1 MAIEERSTTKG
12 GAAVGTGPAPPEQ
25 SVQVARNTLKET
37 IVELQKT
44 TWPSRA
50 EANRLTFVVIAVIVV
65 LGLYMG
71 LLDAG
76 LSYLDRLFHLT

>member
-1 MAIEERSTTKG
+1 MAIDERPSTKG
-12 GAAVGTGPAPPEQ
+12 AAAVGTGSASEQ

-44 TWPSRA
+44 TWPTRA
-50 EANRLTFVVIAVIVV
+50 EANRLTIVVIGVIVA

-71 LLDAG
+71 VLDAA
-76 LSYLDRLFHLT
+76 LSSIDRIFKLT

>member
-1 MAIEERSTTKG
+1 MAIEERPATKG
-12 GAAVGTGPAPPEQ
+12 GAVAGTGPVSEQ

-44 TWPSRA
+44 TWPTRP
-50 EANRLTFVVIAVIVV
+50 EANRLTMVVIAVIVA

-71 LLDAG
+71 LLDAA
-76 LSYLDRLFHLT
+76 LSSIDRIFKLT